1 MSLRAWLRRRRLERE
16 ARRLVAAL
24 FAEPE
29 RLRGTSLLPHHTGR
43 AVVVRHESDADRVV
57 RVWFGIVRHPRP
69 YAFSRQSHE
78 VIEYYLYDVATG
90 ALERLEGHN
99 WTRQR
104 GEDAS

>member
-1 MSLRAWLRRRRLERE
+1 MPLRTWLRRRRLERE

-29 RLRGTSLLPHHTGR
+29 RLRGTSLQPHHAGR
-43 AVVVRHESDADRVV
+43 AVVVRHEAEGDRVT

-78 VIEYYLYDVATG
+78 VIEYYILDVAAAT
-90 ALERLEGHN
+90 LERLEGHN